1 MEKTDIAL
9 LRDEANRLVKQE
21 ISLLRAIQ
29 RSPNLLTSSTEQA
42 QTLDLSSLP
51 KIVEQLEGEQKKLEN
66 LELVLAVVGTM
77 KAGKSTTINAIVGM
91 EILPNRNRPM
101 TALPTLIRH
110 TLGVKQPRLLFANAQ
125 PVNKLIKQLKPALA
139 KASPEHLQELNSND
153 DMQELIQRIEQQQD
167 FVTEHIGS
175 EAIFEFLK
183 GLNDLVRLS
192 TELEVEF
199 PFAAYSQIDQ
209 LPVIEVEFTHLSE
222 MQNVSGRLTLLDT
235 PGPNEAGQKH
245 LRPMMQDQLKKASA
259 VLAVLDYTQLKS
271 DADNEIRKNLEA
283 IAGVTGE
290 RLYTLV
296 NKFDQKD
303 RNSDGAEAVKKYV
316 AESLMKGIITE
327 DRVFPV
333 SSRLGYLAGQAK
345 SELAINGKLPC
356 YKAQPWVEDFAEEGF
371 GRRWESKI
379 DNAEQVQEA
388 IEDLWIDS
396 LFAQPLEQVV
406 QQAYSNAA
414 IFAVDSAAVK
424 MLDFAEDIKNF
435 LGVREQAFKK
445 NAEDLKA
452 QVVSLQMNLEKIAEH
467 EQLVSNDVDNSIQ
480 LLSSAVKQLNKH
492 VQDQTSELLDRY
504 FEEGKKID
512 LSTRPGQKKTGKR
525 KASAEKSSRDAGRGG
540 FFSAVES
547 LFKSQN
553 DSQGEVHEKD
563 FTPGETMEFDTPKE
577 ARQMLRKVEKHLM
590 DCMSASSADLQAMV
604 DRELSDFEG
613 KFNSYVDLTK
623 ILLESLQDSMSDFD
637 IKIRL
642 PRTEKIYMDD
652 FIHDVLGD
660 ATEQASRTEWGR
672 RRSSSAWGT
681 ICRWFNTDDW
691 GYEDYSYEVDVYRID
706 IPQLKANTLY
716 ALNNAFEGV
725 SNSIESDI
733 RDKLNQQKQEFFTV
747 LNEKLQHIQGDLLA
761 SIADKERTQEEQAAL
776 LLEITELYREVP
788 GLVQDTEALNHDIQQ
803 HLEGAA

>member
-51 KIVEQLEGEQKKLEN
+51 KIVEQLEDEQKKLAN

-139 KASPEHLQELNSND
+139 KASPAHLKALNSND

-199 PFAAYSQIDQ
+199 PFAAYSQIDL

-222 MQNVSGRLTLLDT
+222 MDNVSGRLALLDT

-356 YKAQPWVEDFAEEGF
+356 HKAQPWVEDFAEEGF

-414 IFAVDSAAVK
+414 IFAVDSAAKK
-424 MLDFAEDIKNF
+424 MLGFAEDIKNF

-452 QVVSLQMNLEKIAEH
+452 QVASLQMNLKKMAEH
-467 EQLVSNDVDNSIQ
+467 EQSVSNEVDNSIQ
-480 LLSSAVKQLNKH
+480 SLAAAVKQL
-492 VQDQTSELLDRY
+492 
-504 FEEGKKID
+504 
-512 LSTRPGQKKTGKR
+512 STDVQKKTSKALDDYFEDGKKLELPASSSNKKIGKR
-525 KASAEKSSRDAGRGG
+525 KKNAENAEEDSKVAGNSATWGLLNFFGINRDSS
-540 FFSAVES
+540 ET
-547 LFKSQN
+547 
-553 DSQGEVHEKD
+553 QG
-563 FTPGETMEFDTPKE
+563 FTPGEIMEFKSRKDAEDILQEIKIRLRE
-577 ARQMLRKVEKHLM
+577 ATE
-590 DCMSASSADLQAMV
+590 ASSTELQAV
-604 DRELSDFEG
+604 IDNELNDFEI
-613 KFNSYVDLTK
+613 KFNSCVDLTK
-623 ILLESLQDSMSDFD
+623 DLLESLQDSMSDFD

-652 FIHDVLGD
+652 FIQDVLGE
-660 ATEQASRTEWGR
+660 ATEETTKTERRWRRASGV
-672 RRSSSAWGT
+672 WGT
-681 ICRWFNTDDW
+681 LCSLFDTDDW
-691 GYEDYSYEVDVYRID
+691 GYEEYTTEVDVYLID
-706 IPQLKANTLY
+706 IPLLKKNTLY
-716 ALNNAFEGV
+716 ALNNAFENV
-725 SNSIESDI
+725 SDSIENDI

-747 LNEKLQHIQGDLLA
+747 LNEKLQNIQGDLLA

>member
-51 KIVEQLEGEQKKLEN
+51 KTVEQLEGEQKKLEN

-199 PFAAYSQIDQ
+199 PFAAYSQIDL

-222 MQNVSGRLTLLDT
+222 MDNVSGRLALLDT

-356 YKAQPWVEDFAEEGF
+356 HKAQPWVEDFAEEGF

-414 IFAVDSAAVK
+414 IFAVDSAAKK
-424 MLDFAEDIKNF
+424 MLGFAEDIKNF

-452 QVVSLQMNLEKIAEH
+452 QVASLQMNLKKMAEH
-467 EQLVSNDVDNSIQ
+467 EQSVSNEVDNSIQ
-480 LLSSAVKQLNKH
+480 LLAAAVKQISTDVQNK
-492 VQDQTSELLDRY
+492 TSKALDDY
-504 FEEGKKID
+504 FEDGKK
-512 LSTRPGQKKTGKR
+512 LELPASSSKKKIGKR
-525 KASAEKSSRDAGRGG
+525 KKNAENAEEDSKVAGNSATWGLLNFFGINRDSS
-540 FFSAVES
+540 ET
-547 LFKSQN
+547 
-553 DSQGEVHEKD
+553 QG
-563 FTPGETMEFDTPKE
+563 FTPGEIMEFKSRKDAEDILQEIKIRLRE
-577 ARQMLRKVEKHLM
+577 ATE
-590 DCMSASSADLQAMV
+590 ASSTELQAV
-604 DRELSDFEG
+604 IDNELNDFEI

-623 ILLESLQDSMSDFD
+623 NLLESLQDSMSDFD

-652 FIHDVLGD
+652 FIQDVLGE
-660 ATEQASRTEWGR
+660 ATEETTKTER
-672 RRSSSAWGT
+672 RRRRASGLWGT
-681 ICRWFNTDDW
+681 LCSLFDTDDW
-691 GYEDYSYEVDVYRID
+691 GYEEYTTEVDVYLIN
-706 IPQLKANTLY
+706 IPLLKKNTLT
-716 ALNNAFEGV
+716 ALRISFENV
-725 SNSIESDI
+725 SDSIENDI